1 MRNIVRRFPPLLL
14 ALWLPSGCSFH
25 VDGAHGSAVAP
36 DLAVNEV
43 VPADLAPPLGPDLTA
58 PPPDLAAHGHVTVTV
73 APTPTPVDLTAAT
86 ALASSDWAH
95 WGFAKVS
102 DLDRK
107 ATGNA
112 QISALTVVGNG
123 AVLYQYMPF
132 PTSFTWSDGANGNGG
147 HPMAPGPGNA
157 GAVYVN
163 TGGVVLTV
171 PAGLAA
177 RKVVVYVS
185 YCNAQAR
192 MQIALGD
199 SSAAAYD
206 DSSNMS
212 NDDVLHDLAYT
223 VDYSAASEG
232 QLLTITWTLAANDLG
247 ATLTPAVALEAVV
260 LGAPAPPSTTPPPMK

>member
-1 MRNIVRRFPPLLL
+1 MRNIACRFPPLLL
-14 ALWLPSGCSFH
+14 ALWLPSGCSFR
-25 VDGAHGSAVAP
+25 VDGAPGPTVAL
-36 DLAVNEV
+36 DLAVNDV
-43 VPADLAPPLGPDLTA
+43 VPPDLAPPLGPDLTA
-58 PPPDLAAHGHVTVTV
+58 PPPDLAAPAHVTVTV
-73 APTPTPVDLTAAT
+73 APTPTPIDVTAAT

-95 WGFAKVS
+95 WGFAMPT
-102 DLDRK
+102 DIDRK

-112 QISALTVVGNG
+112 QISTLTVVGNG

-132 PTSFTWSDGANGNGG
+132 PTSFTWSDGATGNGS
-147 HPMAPGPGNA
+147 HPMAPAPGNA

-163 TGGVVLTV
+163 AGGLSLTM

-177 RKVVVYVS
+177 RRVVVYVS

-199 SSAAAYD
+199 NSAAAYD

-223 VDYSAASEG
+223 VDYSAASDG
-232 QLLTITWTLAANDLG
+232 QLLTITWTLAATDVG
-247 ATLTPAVALEAVV
+247 TKLTPAVALEAVV
-260 LGAPAPPSTTPPPMK
+260 LGAPAPPMPPPPNK